1 MQSKKKIFKNR
12 NTHYLY
18 FMQSDRPKTIIAL
31 IQVVRERKKEN
42 GSIIRFLIVLQSVCR
57 QLVNC
62 VYSK

>member
-1 MQSKKKIFKNR
+1 
-12 NTHYLY
+12 
-18 FMQSDRPKTIIAL
+18 MQSDRPKTIIAL